1 MSTSSEF
8 RRRRGVPVGWLIAGA
23 VVVIAIVVII
33 VLASGGS
40 DDDKQAATSAPAAAG
55 GGTLVTA
62 ALASPDPLDPHIN
75 APTYARAVRLN
86 VYDPLVRYKPGG
98 VDLEPALATKWE
110 ASSDGLTYTFTLR
123 KGVVFQDGKPMDS
136 SDVQASYQRALHFSG
151 QPSMGGIYLSD
162 VDSTE
167 APSPDTFV
175 IHLKKPYGLF
185 LGVVPKIAITSEDDL
200 KAHGGSDDAQT
211 WFKDHANG
219 TGPYSF
225 TDYRRGT
232 SYTLVRNAKYWG
244 TLPKGAYDKIIVRVL
259 PDSSAVAQQL
269 ERGELDYGAGMTM
282 RDMVTADKSDKVKLV
297 KPSPYP
303 TMGLIGSLNAGRPPL
318 NNLKVRQAIM
328 AAFPYADMKG
338 FYQGFGVD
346 PTSLLPGSWPGAKQ
360 YPAMQQDLAK
370 AKQLLSDAGYGA
382 GKKPVTLRYVAF
394 QGLEDTR
401 QAGLLLQD
409 ALKQIGVKLN
419 VDVLPFATFF
429 AQAQKMKTAPDISP
443 GYESPETN
451 DAFFWMRKL
460 TGKAGFY
467 NLTFTND
474 PELDKTLDQGQAASD
489 ASQQEDLL
497 HKAQDLIQKDA
508 VIIPMAN
515 FDQPGIVSSS
525 VEGVSRNFT
534 ELLDVPNYSTMFR
547 GSSSN

>member
-1 MSTSSEF
+1 MSTSSEY
-8 RRRRGVPVGWLIAGA
+8 RRRRGAPVGWLVA
-23 VVVIAIVVII
+23 VAVGVIAIVVIVI
-33 VLASGGS
+33 LATGSSG
-40 DDDKQAATSAPAAAG
+40 DDGKQAASTASAGG

-62 ALASPDPLDPHIN
+62 ALASPDPLDPHLN

-86 VYDPLVRYKPGG
+86 VYDPLLRYKPGG

-110 ASSDGLTYTFTLR
+110 ASPDGLTYTFTLR

-136 SDVQASYQRALHFSG
+136 SDVQASYQRALTFSG
-151 QPSMGGIYLSD
+151 QPSMGGVYLSD
-162 VDSTE
+162 VASTE
-167 APSPDTFV
+167 APTPDTFV
-175 IHLKKPYGLF
+175 IRLKKPYGLF
-185 LGVVPKIAITSEDDL
+185 LGVVPKIAIVSEDDL
-200 KAHGGSDDAQT
+200 TAHGGSDDAQA

-232 SYTLVRNAKYWG
+232 SYTLVRNPKYWG
-244 TLPKGAYDKIIVRVL
+244 PLPKGAFDKIVVRVL
-259 PDSSAVAQQL
+259 PDSSAEAQQL

-282 RDMVTADKSDKVKLV
+282 RDMVTAGNSDKVKLV

-303 TMGLIGSLNAGRPPL
+303 TMSLIGSLNAGRAPL

-328 AAFPYADMKG
+328 AAFPYQDMKG

-346 PTSLLPGSWPGAKQ
+346 PTNLLPGSYPGSKQ
-360 YPAMQQDLAK
+360 FPTMQQDLAK
-370 AKQLLSDAGYGA
+370 AKQLLSDAGYGP
-382 GKKPVTLRYVAF
+382 GKKPVNLRYVAF

-409 ALKQIGVKLN
+409 ALKQIGAKLE

-429 AQAQKMKTAPDISP
+429 AQAQKVETAPDISP

-451 DAFFWMRKL
+451 DPFFWMRKL

-474 PELDKTLDQGQAASD
+474 PELDRTLDDGQAVSD
-489 ASQQEDLL
+489 PAQRTELL
-497 HKAQDLIQKDA
+497 HKAQDIIQNNA

-515 FDQPGIVSSS
+515 FDQPGIVSSF
-525 VEGVSRNFT
+525 VDGVSRNYT

-547 GSSSN
+547 ASAN